1 MCIEGTMS
9 PDGAWLR
16 LMRTVFSLLDFAEMK
31 SLQQELLKCA
41 VCMEKRGASR
51 SCSFHKSQYLNKP
64 ADSDAS

>member
-1 MCIEGTMS
+1 MSIEGTMS
-9 PDGAWLR
+9 PGGAWLR

-41 VCMEKRGASR
+41 MCMDKRDASQ